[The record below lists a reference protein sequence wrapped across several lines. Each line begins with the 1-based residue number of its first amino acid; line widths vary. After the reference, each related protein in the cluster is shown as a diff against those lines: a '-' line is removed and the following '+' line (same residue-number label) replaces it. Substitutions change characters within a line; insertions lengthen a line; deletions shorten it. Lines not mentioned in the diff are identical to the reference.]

1 MNNQIKDVLKYI
13 FKNKNTNQRMIAE
26 ATGHSLGS
34 VNKCIKELIDEE
46 YVDRDLNILTKA
58 KEMIDNGRPKNAI
71 ILAAGFGMRMVPIN
85 TEVSKGMLE
94 VNGEPLIERTIKQ
107 LKESGIDNIYIV
119 VGFMKEQYEYL
130 IDKYNVELV
139 VNAEYASKNNLYSVN
154 KVLDKLSDSY
164 IVPCDIWC
172 KDNPYDDIEL
182 YSWYMVKET
191 KDIESTVGINRKKE
205 LVSVKDEEQGN
216 AMIGISYITAEDA
229 AFVRDEITRLCMDKK
244 NDDKFWEEA
253 LFTDKMRVAAK
264 IVKDD
269 AAIEINTYE
278 QLRELDGGSVNLN
291 TKVIGLIAD
300 VMNAGK
306 SDIKNITIIK
316 KGMTNRSFIFECK
329 GKRYIMRMPDIGA
342 NELMNRKQETAVYEA
357 IRDYGISDK
366 VLYINSETGYKITEF
381 IEDVRV
387 CDPDNLED
395 VKKSMELLRKF
406 HGLKL
411 KVNHDFDIYERLE
424 FYEGLWNG
432 LPSVYRDYEDTK
444 KKVYEL
450 KEYIESHI
458 TEKVLCHID
467 PNYDNLLIN
476 VDDNGN
482 EHITLIDWE
491 YAGMQ
496 DPDID
501 VVMFGMYALYNREQM
516 DKLIDIYFENKCE
529 PAKRIK
535 LYCYISTLGL
545 VWSNWCEYKR
555 NQGVDFGEYSLR
567 QYRYAKEYYKIAKDE
582 LEKIS

>member
-1 MNNQIKDVLKYI
+1 MNNQMKDVLKYI

-26 ATGHSLGS
+26 ATGHSLGG

-46 YVDRDLNILTKA
+46 YIDRDLNILTKA

-85 TEVSKGMLE
+85 MEVSKGMLE

-107 LKESGIDNIYIV
+107 IKESGIDKIYIV

-130 IDKYNVELV
+130 IDKYDVELV

-205 LVSVKDEEQGN
+205 LVPVKDDEQGN

-229 AFVRDEITRLCMDKK
+229 AFVKDEITRLCMDEK

-253 LFTDKMRVAAK
+253 FFTEKMKVAAK

-278 QLRELDGGSVNLN
+278 QLRKLDGESSSLKAKALEIIAKAINVKLN
-291 TKVIGLIAD
+291 
-300 VMNAGK
+300 
-306 SDIKNITIIK
+306 DIKNIEVLK
-316 KGMTNRSFIFECK
+316 KGMTNSSFIFECRNK
-329 GKRYIMRMPDIGA
+329 KYIMRMPGPGSNKLI
-342 NELMNRKQETAVYEA
+342 NRKQEAAVYNV
-357 IRDYGISDK
+357 IQGKDISDK
-366 VLYINSETGYKITEF
+366 IVFIDSDNGYKITEY
-381 IEDVRV
+381 IEDVRT
-387 CDPDNLED
+387 CDPYNVDD
-395 VKKSMELLRKF
+395 ISKCMRKLRDF
-406 HGLKL
+406 HRLKL
-411 KVNHDFDIYERLE
+411 KVEHEFDIFKNLE
-424 FYEGLWNG
+424 FYENLWDG
-432 LPSVYRDYEDTK
+432 KPSVYRDYEETK
-444 KKVYEL
+444 EKIYEL
-450 KEYIESHI
+450 KSYIDNHI
-458 TEKVLCHID
+458 EEKILCHID
-467 PNYDNLLIN
+467 ANCDNFLFSN
-476 VDDNGN
+476 KTDGT
-482 EHITLIDWE
+482 EMITLIDWE

-501 VVMFGMYALYNREQM
+501 IAMFGIYAMYDRENM
-516 DKLIDIYFENKCE
+516 DRLIDIYFDNKCKAE
-529 PAKRIK
+529 TRIK
-535 LYCYISTLGL
+535 IYCYIATCGL
-545 VWSNWCEYKR
+545 LWSNWCEYKR

-567 QYRYAKEYYKIAKDE
+567 QYRYAKEYYKIVKKE
-582 LEKIS
+582 VENR